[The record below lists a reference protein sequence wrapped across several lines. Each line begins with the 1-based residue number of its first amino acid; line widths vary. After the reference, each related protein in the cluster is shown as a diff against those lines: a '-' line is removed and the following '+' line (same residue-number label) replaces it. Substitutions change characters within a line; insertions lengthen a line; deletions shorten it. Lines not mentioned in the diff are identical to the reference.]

1 LTGSLIRA
9 ATSTPPKRNP
19 YVEAK
24 LGSAS
29 AQTRMAQKVVDH
41 ADFGERL
48 AIPFPESSLM
58 TGKAIEF
65 RVFDARGVQSAIR
78 GDPLIGEASL
88 QVANIDLGESK
99 AWALRLHRGDLTNQG
114 VLHVRVGLGASGRD
128 YSALSSA
135 AERPLAELARA
146 LANVLSQPTGVETL
160 MSTRPKLRSLS
171 EEEEV
176 QLRRLV
182 RDLVLRLG
190 RDAELASGLS
200 DEDLDGEEVQEL
212 AQAWIRSLLCRCLP
226 PGSEAP
232 PLNEERLARLVQSGN
247 QQASSTLEEFG
258 AEVPET
264 LDLHVREAVAARL
277 AEALQAEED
286 EIFTGE
292 RIFVLRRLRGGMAA
306 VLRAGRDHGRP
317 HVFLYDLASI
327 RQWQASTR
335 KDPSTREP
343 LSASEI
349 LPLS

>member
-1 LTGSLIRA
+1 
-9 ATSTPPKRNP
+9 
-19 YVEAK
+19 
-24 LGSAS
+24 
-29 AQTRMAQKVVDH
+29 MAQKVVDH

-200 DEDLDGEEVQEL
+200 DEAALVHLARTIRAALQIVAMCAAGDLDGEEVQEL

-343 LSASEI
+343 LSAS
-349 LPLS
+349 